1 MGVQLPI
8 QNYFKPKPTPTDWV
22 RPVDWITITDTAN
35 EVQFLVADIDL
46 ACFTIRTTFT
56 RTTGN
61 IYIDWGDGVTNTIST
76 ITTTSTSHTYAIGTG
91 TPCSRGYTTF
101 KIRVYGDPT
110 CVITTCQPIAP
121 VATSGSLAYN
131 MGVLE
136 VYYGN
141 GTATVGLP
149 NYSCPG
155 NPGGPVG
162 TFNYLEYVKLPAT
175 VGWTTYS
182 YSFHSNISVQKIV
195 MPTSGASLTAL
206 GQNFLGCTQL
216 RELLLPL
223 NATGITNLSGTFSG
237 CTNLKTIQL
246 PTTLN
251 SLTAI
256 DSTFTACNSL
266 KNITLPALP
275 LVTSFNQTFFGCTSL
290 QWVRFTSL
298 PTPASPGTAIL
309 FTGCFQ
315 NCYSLEN
322 IYFPASCSANAIYGC
337 GNMFF
342 NCTNLKSMVFPINF
356 DASTISSV
364 FNGCFSITSIIFQ
377 SGFTACTTMAIAFSS
392 CVTLNSLTLPST
404 MGANVTM
411 NNAFV
416 SCVSL
421 ESIVIPST
429 YVIAGSVNSMCNSC
443 TNLKTF
449 SFPNNSQNLIT
460 TFDQSFVSCA
470 KLETIILPTS
480 MTGCTTLNQAFNGCN
495 LLKSVTLPLTMNNVT
510 TMATTFSNCFALTTV
525 TLPTSMAA
533 CTVFSSTFQN
543 CYSLTSVTLPA
554 TVSAVTTTWAFAFS
568 GCSSLKTI
576 TLPTTQQTGLTTI
589 ASAFAN
595 CGTLTTINNL
605 NKLGSLGA
613 TPLVAGGSNTGMN
626 LMTTMSFSCP
636 FSVLALNGA
645 SLTNF
650 NKLNSLRL
658 TNTSTGQ
665 WTGASPQINVNSC
678 DLSTAALNTLFA
690 DMAAQGLV
698 TAKTINITSCT
709 GAAGLTPANRLV
721 ITSLGWTI
729 IG

>member
-1 MGVQLPI
+1 
-8 QNYFKPKPTPTDWV
+8 
-22 RPVDWITITDTAN
+22 
-35 EVQFLVADIDL
+35 
-46 ACFTIRTTFT
+46 
-56 RTTGN
+56 
-61 IYIDWGDGVTNTIST
+61 
-76 ITTTSTSHTYAIGTG
+76 
-91 TPCSRGYTTF
+91 
-101 KIRVYGDPT
+101 
-110 CVITTCQPIAP
+110 
-121 VATSGSLAYN
+121 
-131 MGVLE
+131 
-136 VYYGN
+136 
-141 GTATVGLP
+141 
-149 NYSCPG
+149 
-155 NPGGPVG
+155 
-162 TFNYLEYVKLPAT
+162 
-175 VGWTTYS
+175 
-182 YSFHSNISVQKIV
+182 
-195 MPTSGASLTAL
+195 
-206 GQNFLGCTQL
+206 
-216 RELLLPL
+216 
-223 NATGITNLSGTFSG
+223 
-237 CTNLKTIQL
+237 
-246 PTTLN
+246 
-251 SLTAI
+251 
-256 DSTFTACNSL
+256 
-266 KNITLPALP
+266 
-275 LVTSFNQTFFGCTSL
+275 
-290 QWVRFTSL
+290 
-298 PTPASPGTAIL
+298 
-309 FTGCFQ
+309 
-315 NCYSLEN
+315 
-322 IYFPASCSANAIYGC
+322 
-337 GNMFF
+337 
-342 NCTNLKSMVFPINF
+342 MVFPINF

-589 ASAFAN
+589 ASAFIN

-605 NKLGSLGA
+605 NKLGSLTA
-613 TPLVAGGSNTGMN
+613 TPLVSGATNTAMN

-636 FSVLALNGA
+636 FSVLTINGTSA
-645 SLTNF
+645 TNF

-658 TNTSTGQ
+658 TNTGTGQ
-665 WTGASPQINVNSC
+665 WTGTSPHINISFC

-690 DMAAQGLV
+690 DMAAQGAV

-709 GAAGLTPANRLV
+709 GAAGLSAANRLV

-729 IG
+729 VG